1 MTTTTDTYINA
12 PLADA
17 TSAKNLF
24 DGLSGDDIQPIYDD
38 YISALLAD
46 AVDAALCAAGLT
58 MRTGRSFVGGQH
70 DRTLASYPP
79 WTVCVGLRRCD

>member
-17 TSAKNLF
+17 TSAKNLV
-24 DGLSGDDIQPIYDD
+24 DGLNGDDIQPIYDD

-46 AVDAALCAAGLT
+46 AVDAALCAAANDEDWAL
-58 MRTGRSFVGGQH
+58 
-70 DRTLASYPP
+70 
-79 WTVCVGLRRCD
+79 VCRRAA